1 MKDSKLEVGD
11 EFYDG
16 RLNNLLICSDE
27 YFNTIYS
34 DEGFKQHLDNE
45 IKYFVPYAGGCP
57 KYTTKNDYKR
67 FKVIYAQ
74 YENGGC
80 GMGHYMGDVYTVK
93 CYPVEDSSI
102 IISFAQ
108 DTFGYY
114 TNIENIEQVF

>member
-1 MKDSKLEVGD
+1 MKNSKLEVGD

-16 RLNNLLICSDE
+16 RLNNLLICRDE
-27 YFNTIYS
+27 YFNTAYS
-34 DEGFKQHLDNE
+34 NKCLKQHLNNKL
-45 IKYFVPYAGGCP
+45 KYFVPYTGEYSE
-57 KYTTKNDYKR
+57 YTTKNEYKR

-74 YENGGC
+74 YENGGY
-80 GMGHYMGDVYTVK
+80 GMGHYMGDIYTVK
-93 CYPVEDSSI
+93 CHPLENNSI